1 MSDVFK
7 DNPNMK
13 SYFQTSDGTKFYDE
27 NSAKNHGKTLQDQ
40 SVEEVKR
47 SAKIEDSK
55 ATKADDI
62 LKLVPD
68 MNLETANEYLT
79 AENAL
84 KSPRKTVVDALIAK
98 VAELDKPAE

>member
-1 MSDVFK
+1 MSDVFT

-47 SAKIEDSK
+47 PAETEDSK
-55 ATKADDI
+55 SNTAKDI
-62 LKLVPD
+62 IAMAPE
-68 MNLETANEYLT
+68 MTLEDAQEYLDT
-79 AENAL
+79 ENQSEKPRATVIAAL
-84 KSPRKTVVDALIAK
+84 EKRINDGDIK
-98 VAELDKPAE
+98 